1 MDQQTLPS
9 ERPLDDPLLH
19 AAHARFGVEYL
30 FPYQRLVIANTLESS
45 EPLERQDTRQLVI
58 LPTGAGKSL
67 CFQLPAALLDGCTV
81 VVYPLLSLMADQAR
95 RLEATGLSYATLSGQ
110 TSRDDRRTILNTIAA
125 GVVRILLTNPETLTA
140 PETVTALSRCA
151 VDHLVV
157 DEAHCVCEWGETFRP
172 AYLAVGPAVAQIKP
186 RVLTAFTA
194 TASPY
199 VLTSINRHLFL
210 DQPVHLVS
218 ANPDRP
224 NIHYQ
229 VIPAIGGIGA
239 LRELL
244 IPGDSGPSFLGRVPP
259 SLPVER
265 PAIVF
270 CRSRAATELTA
281 GRLRR
286 LTGDNE
292 IRFYHAGLS
301 SGEKGR
307 VEKWFFA
314 ADHGVLIATCAYGL
328 GIDKS
333 NIRTVIHPE
342 PAPTVEAFLQ
352 ESGRAGRDG
361 KPAVSITL
369 SPPIQP
375 GILLIQ
381 PTLPVVASE
390 TTRGRGADGADLLLA
405 RQRAMSE
412 YLVHDG
418 CRRSFLLE
426 RMGAEAVGCTGCDH
440 CDGRAAGPIPAM
452 RILHRAARCHRRTI
466 DRGSLSRLLCG
477 HPTGQDRRTR
487 VLSSRYIGALRP
499 RSAEECTEAVAAAL
513 QARVIRIRRR
523 PFWPGTIDVGNR
535 LP

>member
-1 MDQQTLPS
+1 MEHQTLHAG
-9 ERPLDDPLLH
+9 RTIGDPLLE
-19 AAHARFGVEYL
+19 AAHSHFGVEYL

-45 EPLERQDTRQLVI
+45 ETLEKQDTRQLVI

-95 RLEATGLSYATLSGQ
+95 RLEATGLSHATLSGQ
-110 TSRDDRRTILNTIAA
+110 TGPGERRTILDNIATGA
-125 GVVRILLTNPETLTA
+125 VRILLTNPETLTA
-140 PETVTALSRCA
+140 PETVRALSRCA

-172 AYLAVGPAVAQIKP
+172 AYLAVGSAVAQIRP

-199 VLTSINRHLFL
+199 VLASINRHLFL
-210 DQPVHLVS
+210 NQSAHLVS

-229 VIPAIGGIGA
+229 VIPAVAGIGA

-244 IPGDSGPSFLGRVPP
+244 TPGGVGPSFLGRAPRA
-259 SLPVER
+259 LPVER

-270 CRSRAATELTA
+270 CRSRAATELIA

-286 LTGDNE
+286 LTGDDE

-301 SGEKGR
+301 REEKSR

-314 ADHGVLIATCAYGL
+314 ADCGVLIATCAYGM
-328 GIDKS
+328 GVDKP
-333 NIRTVIHPE
+333 NVRTVIHPE

-361 KPAVSITL
+361 KPACSITL
-369 SPPIQP
+369 APPIN
-375 GILLIQ
+375 
-381 PTLPVVASE
+381 TVARPHQAAPPIGSPE
-390 TTRGRGADGADLLLA
+390 IDRGQAPDGGALLLA

-412 YLVHDG
+412 YLSHDG
-418 CRRSFLLE
+418 CRRAFLLE
-426 RMGAEAVGCTGCDH
+426 RMGAEAAGCTGCDH
-440 CDGRAAGPIPAM
+440 CDGRVAGSIPALV
-452 RILHRAARCHRRTI
+452 ILREAARSHRRTV
-466 DRGSLSRLLCG
+466 DRGSLARLLCG
-477 HPTGQDRRTR
+477 QSTGQDRQAR
-487 VLSSRYIGALRP
+487 VLTNRYLGALRP
-499 RSAEECTEAVAAAL
+499 RSAEECGEVVTAAL
-513 QARVIRIRRR
+513 EARVIRVRRR
-523 PFWPGTIDVGNR
+523 PFWSGTIDMGKA